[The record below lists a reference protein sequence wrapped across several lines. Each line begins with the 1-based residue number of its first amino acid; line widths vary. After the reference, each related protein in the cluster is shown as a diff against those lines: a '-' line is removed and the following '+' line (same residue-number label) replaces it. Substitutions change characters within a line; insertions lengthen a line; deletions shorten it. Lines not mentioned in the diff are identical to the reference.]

1 MNLAGLKYIAR
12 ISGCTVFDYS
22 KSYNMLIAFGLYEN
36 AKNAK
41 AVTVLDGN
49 GNKMIFIDDSMS
61 EERQMFALAH
71 ELGHIVLE
79 HGKSKS
85 VISQEDDADNFATLL
100 LKAVSNVG

>member
-22 KSYNMLIAFGLYEN
+22 KSYNMLILFGLYED

-41 AVTVLDGN
+41 ALAMVDGN

-79 HGKSKS
+79 HTTSDSGRT
-85 VISQEDDADNFATLL
+85 QEDDANNFATLL
-100 LKAVSNVG
+100 LKAVSSVA